1 MFNKN
6 DDFGFIVGVKEEY
19 NVLKNSKYEVKM
31 AYGSEKAKKAAKIL
45 CSKVKCVVSFGFAG
59 SVDSELKNGGI
70 IVPKFIID
78 KSKKKKYLSSK
89 YRLQIL
95 DKLSNQ
101 KVNEKGI
108 ISVDEIINEKKKKEK
123 IFEKFKASSVDME
136 SDSIY
141 KICFNQKI
149 PFVILRVI
157 FDDLSFNIP
166 DFIIRNTNSEG
177 DVSINGL
184 LKFILINPEKIFI
197 LFKVFVFYLRAKKK
211 LKEILKECF

>member
-1 MFNKN
+1 MFQNLLL
-6 DDFGFIVGVKEEY
+6 IR
-19 NVLKNSKYEVKM
+19 
-31 AYGSEKAKKAAKIL
+31 A
-45 CSKVKCVVSFGFAG
+45 
-59 SVDSELKNGGI
+59 
-70 IVPKFIID
+70 
-78 KSKKKKYLSSK
+78 KKKKYLSSK

-184 LKFILINPEKIFI
+184 LKFILINPEKILI
-197 LFKVFVFYLRAKKK
+197 LFKVFIFYLRAKKK